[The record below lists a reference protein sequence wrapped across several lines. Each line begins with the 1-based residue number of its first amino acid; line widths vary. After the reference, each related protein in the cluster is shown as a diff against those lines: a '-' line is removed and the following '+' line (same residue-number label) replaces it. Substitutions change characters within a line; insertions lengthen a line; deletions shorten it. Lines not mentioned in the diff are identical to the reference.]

1 MAIEDQF
8 RSILGRDPS
17 QAESAFFKKYMDT
30 GDISE
35 FEVGQYLEGL
45 PERQESRFQKD
56 LGQYGQMLGQYDT
69 SVLGKAADIARSR
82 QVQMGRGESSAF
94 GAQIAQ
100 AGQNLAQS
108 RQPLLAQFYQ
118 QGRAGIGQDYLQRS
132 YGAQN
137 RAYGL
142 QDTRDAYNRSVA
154 DYYRQKNDEQDALRG
169 QSSRNLQSSLLG
181 AGLGLVSGI
190 GGGYLGGLAGGAG
203 FAKGLGGMGGPMRS
217 IAGNYGSNL
226 PFMQGFYPR
235 R

>member
-45 PERQESRFQKD
+45 PERQESRFHKD

-100 AGQNLAQS
+100 AGQTLAQS

-118 QGRAGIGQDYLQRS
+118 QGMGNIGQDYLQRS

-137 RAYGL
+137 RAYEL
-142 QDTRDAYNRSVA
+142 SDKRDEYNRSMQ
-154 DYYRQKNDEQDALRG
+154 DYYMQKDYYENQ
-169 QSSRNLQSSLLG
+169 RNRNRNR
-181 AGLGLVSGI
+181 GLV
-190 GGGYLGGLAGGAG
+190 GGLALGTIGGIAG
-203 FAKGLGGMGGPMRS
+203 GLMGGPLGAA
-217 IAGNYGSNL
+217 AGAGIGYKFGNRL
-226 PFMQGFYPR
+226 
-235 R
+235 